1 MSQSLELKSE
11 IDEKRTFKERL
22 VEQMKDL
29 AEVAAKLEDNKE
41 LQSQI
46 DNRIEALSRTKAA
59 LEAQEQRE
67 QQETEMRRKLLTGE
81 DPTAKRI
88 QEVADLVG
96 KNSDEKKHLAST
108 LAAACC
114 ANSDMLDKFD
124 YLKGKALR
132 ADQIKLVL
140 GL

>member
-1 MSQSLELKSE
+1 MSKQSE
-11 IDEKRTFKERL
+11 IIDK
-22 VEQMKDL
+22 QMKDL
-29 AEVAAKLEDNKE
+29 AEVAAQLDDNKE

-46 DNRIEALSRTKAA
+46 DNRIEALGRTKAV

-67 QQETEMRRKLLTGE
+67 QQEAEMRRKLLTVE
-81 DPTAKRI
+81 DPMTKRI

-96 KNSDEKKHLAST
+96 KNSDEKKHVAST

-124 YLKGKALR
+124 YLKGKALS

>member
-1 MSQSLELKSE
+1 MSKQSE
-11 IDEKRTFKERL
+11 IIDK
-22 VEQMKDL
+22 QMKDL
-29 AEVAAKLEDNKE
+29 AEVAAQLDDNKE

-46 DNRIEALSRTKAA
+46 DNRIEVLGRTKAV

-67 QQETEMRRKLLTGE
+67 QQRKQQEAEMRRKLLNVE
-81 DPTAKRI
+81 DPMTKRI

-96 KNSDEKKHLAST
+96 KNSDEKEHLVST
-108 LAAACC
+108 LAVACC

-124 YLKGKALR
+124 YLKGKALS